1 MKHILP
7 ALFMLLF
14 GASVNAA
21 ENISF
26 VKCQCDD
33 GSEKYYTIKDTNS
46 ITVKILVTGIS
57 ETRYLRYVMNSNTVG
72 YTPISQDGEYTVT
85 QYGFGLGSPNHFITL
100 SLWDS
105 QSINGTQTSNDISLS
120 NITVWM
126 SVPEFIE
133 QEVAISGPLV
143 SAQLLMGGFTLLTG
157 MSNQGGCIEHRL
169 TLTARATTPE
179 GSTVYSYERIL
190 EETFSDQIF
199 DDTFTYDGPQTELC
213 VSYALVLK
221 DFGQGQDDF
230 EPSEIAVSEENC
242 VTAGEISTDVSE
254 ETEEPSK
261 LMVWP
266 NPFTD
271 SFNVSSTETVNVW
284 SAEGKVVAS
293 GSGGVV
299 NTSNLK
305 AGTYFVRGTGAGKT
319 VTVTKV
325 AQ

>member
-1 MKHILP
+1 MNQILL
-7 ALFMLLF
+7 ALFILLF
-14 GASVNAA
+14 GVSVNA

-33 GSEKYYTIKDTNS
+33 GSEKYYTITDTNS

-57 ETRYLRYVMNSNTVG
+57 ETRYLQYVMNNDTVG
-72 YTPISQDGEYTVT
+72 YTTISEDGVYTLNR
-85 QYGFGLGSPNHFITL
+85 YGFGLGSPDHSIAL
-100 SLWDS
+100 SLLTEPNS
-105 QSINGTQTSNDISLS
+105 SGTQTSNDITLS

-126 SVPEFIE
+126 SVPQFTE

-157 MSNQGGCIEHRL
+157 VSNQGGCIEHRL
-169 TLTARATTPE
+169 TLTTRATTPE

-213 VSYALVLK
+213 VSYALALK

-254 ETEEPSK
+254 EMEELGK

-271 SFNVSSTETVNVW
+271 SFSVSSTETVNVW
-284 SAEGKVVAS
+284 SAEGKMVAS
-293 GSGGVV
+293 GSGGVF
-299 NTSNLK
+299 NTTNLK
-305 AGTYFVRGTGAGKT
+305 PGTYFVRGTDTRKA
-319 VTVTKV
+319 VTVTKIT
-325 AQ
+325 Q